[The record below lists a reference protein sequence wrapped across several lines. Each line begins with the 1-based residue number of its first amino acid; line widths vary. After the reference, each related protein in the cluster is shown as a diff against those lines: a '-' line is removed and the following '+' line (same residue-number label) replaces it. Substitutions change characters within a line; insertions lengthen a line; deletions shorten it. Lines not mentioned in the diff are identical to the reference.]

1 MRYQYYA
8 KFLCFFQA
16 FVEIHT
22 YLYVM
27 NCITI
32 YPLMM
37 VKIVKMI
44 LRDYIPTI
52 PIVGNYYIIVTSMI
66 ASILIWN
73 FEIIVEIDR
82 ESGWKYVI

>member
-1 MRYQYYA
+1 M
-8 KFLCFFQA
+8 
-16 FVEIHT
+16 I
-22 YLYVM
+22 
-27 NCITI
+27 
-32 YPLMM
+32 
-37 VKIVKMI
+37 VKNVKMI

-52 PIVGNYYIIVTSMI
+52 PIAGYSIIVTSMI